1 MSTESKTVPSL
12 SLSKK
17 TKEVPKLLVKGLELY
32 VSRLRERASKIEE
45 LTKLQKEEEGVI
57 LDEVK
62 KERISAEKNN
72 QFYKCCLVLGQDKE
86 QPVRV
91 QFSNRFSKINIENEK
106 VLQDCL
112 GDLYPELFSKKINYK
127 IRDDANLE
135 VLQHLLG
142 DKFEVFFQTEEYLMP
157 CDMEVRAKLRQK
169 LNATTNGVVDQL
181 REQVSTKPGVSYR
194 G

>member
-106 VLQDCL
+106 VLKDCL
-112 GDLYPELFSKKINYK
+112 GGLYQNY
-127 IRDDANLE
+127 
-135 VLQHLLG
+135 
-142 DKFEVFFQTEEYLMP
+142 FQKES
-157 CDMEVRAKLRQK
+157 Q
-169 LNATTNGVVDQL
+169 
-181 REQVSTKPGVSYR
+181 
-194 G
+194 